1 MGLRLPGRCRGGW
14 RERILDRAETSNVPL
29 MARMTIEAGRV
40 LNDRYRLVRPVGQGA
55 QAAVWVADH
64 LALTTHVA
72 VKLIDPELAKQD
84 DARERFRREATAAA
98 QLRSAH
104 VVQILDH
111 GIDDGQPFIVMEL
124 LEGEDLFERIEKL
137 GRLTL
142 KDTSKIVTQVAR
154 ALARAHSAGIVHRD
168 LKPENVFLVPNED
181 DEIAKVLDFGVA
193 KVTNAA
199 KATMQRTGVGTLLGT
214 PHYMSP
220 EQVKGV
226 TEVDFRT
233 DLWALGVIAY
243 QCVTG
248 DLPFDSEGVGDLL
261 LKITVGE
268 VPIPSKVVPGLPSTF
283 DAWFAKSCD
292 RDPNKRFD
300 SARDMADALARAVGI
315 PDKRP
320 ATIPRPI
327 PARTA
332 TPTPDSEPP
341 PSAAPSSKRAKAQ
354 PPPVPKAKPSGS
366 GSKEDPARKS
376 LRPLIPAAV
385 RKRVSRPPV
394 QVLDS
399 EDLEEEVDGD
409 EVAVALTPL
418 SLRSQLESTDVSFE
432 EGEGAPVAPVNAPT
446 PPVIQAESATAPQ
459 PPAIEPE
466 PSARTEVDPPVP
478 EEASSPPSSRRA
490 EAPPAAAPVEAPP
503 APREPQ
509 QVVPVEAANPAPARL
524 APAGPPP
531 RPAPAPAP
539 VSVRSPDTS
548 RSAHSSPPSTVSG
561 LASPGDTYIPPE
573 FDGSRRRR
581 TLGFVVFGF
590 IAVAAAVAWF
600 SVRPYLQQ
608 PPPPG
613 PAIPPP
619 TEVPSAVDIAPPL
632 PIPTGSA
639 AEPLP
644 SAVNPGRPR
653 APGSVEAE
661 PTPTA
666 TPKQKGRWKKK
677 DDVEFVIPDPHPED

>member
-1 MGLRLPGRCRGGW
+1 
-14 RERILDRAETSNVPL
+14 
-29 MARMTIEAGRV
+29 MTIEAGRV

-64 LALTTHVA
+64 LALSTHVA
-72 VKLIDPELAKQD
+72 VKLIDPELAKKD

-137 GRLTL
+137 GRLSL
-142 KDTSKIVTQVAR
+142 KETSTVVTQVAR

-193 KVTNAA
+193 KVTSPA
-199 KATMQRTGVGTLLGT
+199 KITMQRTGVGTLLGT

-268 VPIPSKVVPGLPSTF
+268 MPIPSKVVPGLPATF
-283 DAWFAKSCD
+283 DAWFAKACQ
-292 RDPNKRFD
+292 RDPSKRFD
-300 SARDMADALARAVGI
+300 SARDMADALARAVGMA
-315 PDKRP
+315 DKRP
-320 ATIPRPI
+320 ATIPRPTA
-327 PARTA
+327 ARTN

-341 PSAAPSSKRAKAQ
+341 PSAGAPSSKRAK
-354 PPPVPKAKPSGS
+354 PPPPPPPAAKP
-366 GSKEDPARKS
+366 KPAAASSEGEAPRKA
-376 LRPLIPAAV
+376 LRPPIPAAG
-385 RKRVSRPPV
+385 RKRASRPPV
-394 QVLDS
+394 EVLDS
-399 EDLEEEVDGD
+399 ADLEEAVDGD
-409 EVAVALTPL
+409 EVAVALAPL
-418 SLRSQLESTDVSFE
+418 SLRSQLESTDVSFD
-432 EGEGAPVAPVNAPT
+432 EGEGSSAAPIKAPAPAAI
-446 PPVIQAESATAPQ
+446 PAKSAAEPEA
-459 PPAIEPE
+459 PAIEPE
-466 PSARTEVDPPVP
+466 PPAKANIAPPAP
-478 EEASSPPSSRRA
+478 IEASSPPSSRRA
-490 EAPPAAAPVEAPP
+490 AVVPVEAPLPAPAPSEPQQPAAPVEAAMAAPPRAAPP
-503 APREPQ
+503 A
-509 QVVPVEAANPAPARL
+509 
-524 APAGPPP
+524 PPP
-531 RPAPAPAP
+531 RPAPAPP
-539 VSVRSPDTS
+539 SVRAPDTS
-548 RSAHSSPPSTVSG
+548 RPAHSTPPSTVSG
-561 LASPGDTYIPPE
+561 LASSGDTYIPPE
-573 FDGSRRRR
+573 FDGSRRKR

-590 IAVAAAVAWF
+590 IAAAAAIAWL
-600 SVRPYLQQ
+600 SVRPYLQ

-619 TEVPSAVDIAPPL
+619 TEAPSVAESAPPV
-632 PIPTGSA
+632 PVPTTSV

-644 SAVNPGRPR
+644 SAVDPGRPR
-653 APGSVEAE
+653 APGSITSE
-661 PTPTA
+661 PTTTA
-666 TPKQKGRWKKK
+666 PKPKGRWKKK
-677 DDVEFVIPDPHPED
+677 DDVEFVIPEPHPED